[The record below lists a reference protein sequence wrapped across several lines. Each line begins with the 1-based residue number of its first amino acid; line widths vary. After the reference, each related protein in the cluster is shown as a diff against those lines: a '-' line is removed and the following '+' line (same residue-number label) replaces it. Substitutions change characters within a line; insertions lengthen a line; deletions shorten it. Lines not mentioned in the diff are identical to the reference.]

1 MSLLAL
7 GINHNTASVA
17 LRERVAFGP
26 DCIDRALRELV
37 SQPGVSEAV
46 IVSTCN
52 RTELYCNLE
61 EQRQEQVLRWL
72 QQFHGLD
79 AAELVTA
86 IYQHHD
92 EEAVRHLMRVACGL
106 DSLVLGEPQIL
117 GQIKQSY
124 AHAQQSEAV
133 KG

>member
-37 SQPGVSEAV
+37 EQPGVSEAV

-52 RTELYCNLE
+52 RTELYL
-61 EQRQEQVLRWL
+61 
-72 QQFHGLD
+72 
-79 AAELVTA
+79 
-86 IYQHHD
+86 
-92 EEAVRHLMRVACGL
+92 
-106 DSLVLGEPQIL
+106 
-117 GQIKQSY
+117 
-124 AHAQQSEAV
+124 
-133 KG
+133 

>member
-37 SQPGVSEAV
+37 SQSGVSEAV

-52 RTELYCNLE
+52 RTEL
-61 EQRQEQVLRWL
+61 
-72 QQFHGLD
+72 
-79 AAELVTA
+79 
-86 IYQHHD
+86 
-92 EEAVRHLMRVACGL
+92 
-106 DSLVLGEPQIL
+106 
-117 GQIKQSY
+117 
-124 AHAQQSEAV
+124 
-133 KG
+133 